1 MKKCRRTIVHCT
13 FLRYTSTQGP
23 LKLILKRAWPLCTSI
38 ATYQLQHM
46 LELQITFTLHML
58 NMKFIAYFF
67 VKKKKK
73 IHPFKWTLFLK
84 HGQWF
89 LSFGKECFKR
99 MCNIGWEAN
108 MPWFFM
114 KRCVAFVWFM
124 SKRTRMLIFPA
135 FHNVIRKWKL
145 QMKMYEVDIRVLIF
159 WFCLGL
165 GRGLVI

>member
-1 MKKCRRTIVHCT
+1 MKICRLTIVHCT

-23 LKLILKRAWPLCTSI
+23 LKLILKRSWPLCTSI

-46 LELQITFTLHML
+46 LELQITFTLNML
-58 NMKFIAYFF
+58 NMTFIAYFF
-67 VKKKKK
+67 CKKKK
-73 IHPFKWTLFLK
+73 IHPFTCTLFLK

-99 MCNIGWEAN
+99 MCNRLGGKHALIFHEEV
-108 MPWFFM
+108 
-114 KRCVAFVWFM
+114 CFM
-124 SKRTRMLIFPA
+124 SFSA
-135 FHNVIRKWKL
+135 FHNVILKWKL

>member
-1 MKKCRRTIVHCT
+1 MCRLTIVHCT

-46 LELQITFTLHML
+46 LELQITFTLNML

-67 VKKKKK
+67 VKKK
-73 IHPFKWTLFLK
+73 IHPFTCTLFLK

-99 MCNIGWEAN
+99 MCNRLGGKHALIFHEE
-108 MPWFFM
+108 
-114 KRCVAFVWFM
+114 VWFM
-124 SKRTRMLIFPA
+124 SFSA
-135 FHNVIRKWKL
+135 FHNVILKWKL